1 MRRFIAICIIIFVW
15 VDLSAQTKY
24 DIRSRLGKNN
34 GAILDER
41 IEELRRNGLQEENLQ
56 TLHIYIMQ
64 VTNQL
69 LSVKDF
75 KEGKFFYFMEPCF
88 YRIKNSG
95 KEIDYLTTM
104 SLLIREDGEIVSLAD
119 ARQLYPYM
127 RPSEVDSYLA
137 GQFIQG
143 KLDCA
148 FILSNYS
155 FDVVCVYQQE
165 MSVVSGSG
173 DEVKIEKWEEY
184 VSRELESKIHGPGL
198 FTEPSIDVRIN
209 APKPSYPFFG
219 DIIGGLINMKRYNEK
234 Y

>member
-1 MRRFIAICIIIFVW
+1 
-15 VDLSAQTKY
+15 
-24 DIRSRLGKNN
+24 
-34 GAILDER
+34 
-41 IEELRRNGLQEENLQ
+41 
-56 TLHIYIMQ
+56 
-64 VTNQL
+64 
-69 LSVKDF
+69 
-75 KEGKFFYFMEPCF
+75 
-88 YRIKNSG
+88 
-95 KEIDYLTTM
+95 M
-104 SLLIREDGEIVSLAD
+104 SKLIHLLIAVSVAVPFVATACAKAD

-184 VSRELESKIHGPGL
+184 VSRKLESQIHGPGL

>member
-1 MRRFIAICIIIFVW
+1 MRRFIAIFIIIFVW
-15 VDLSAQTKY
+15 AGLSAQTKY

-75 KEGKFFYFMEPCF
+75 KDRNFFYYMEPCF
-88 YRIKNSG
+88 YRIKKSG
-95 KEIDYLTTM
+95 KEINYLKSI

-127 RPSEVDSYLA
+127 RPSEVESYLA

-148 FILSNYS
+148 FIIANYS
-155 FDVVCVYQQE
+155 FDVVCVYQQD
-165 MSVVSGSG
+165 MSVVSDSG

-184 VSRELESKIHGPGL
+184 VSRKLESQIHGPGL
-198 FTEPSIDVRIN
+198 FTEPSIDIGRSVQNPRPPI
-209 APKPSYPFFG
+209 ARPHPF
-219 DIIGGLINMKRYNEK
+219 RP
-234 Y
+234 